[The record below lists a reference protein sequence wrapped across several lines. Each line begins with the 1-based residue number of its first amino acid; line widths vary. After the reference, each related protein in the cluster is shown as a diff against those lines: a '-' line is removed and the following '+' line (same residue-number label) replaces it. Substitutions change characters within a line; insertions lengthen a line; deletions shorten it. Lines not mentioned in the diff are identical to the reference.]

1 MTVELEQQLA
11 SVPLL
16 AGLEPKVRHRLAEIG
31 KRRTYSA
38 DEAIVREG
46 TTGTALYILLTGRA
60 RVEQDG
66 KQLGELS
73 AGDFFGELALIE
85 EHPRSATV
93 IATDGDRLSPLPR
106 LGVHRTARGASRG
119 CAADPARADPAPPS
133 QRAPRGLAPR
143 GGAPRRSRGRP
154 EAVVRERDRLARLV
168 AGREDGGRGSR
179 GAARVRPSLRK
190 GREACEGRVLSPGD
204 RARCRDRRAPGGRRR
219 HRVRR
224 PQLDRPLG
232 VRRASHAGAESPH
245 RTSSRRHGRP
255 STPRRAKPRARR

>member
-73 AGDFFGELALIE
+73 TGDFFGELALIE

-93 IATDGDRLSPLPR
+93 TAATDTDCLLFPAWEFTALLEEHPEVALPI
-106 LGVHRTARGASRG
+106 L
-119 CAADPARADPAPPS
+119 
-133 QRAPRGLAPR
+133 
-143 GGAPRRSRGRP
+143 
-154 EAVVRERDRLARLV
+154 
-168 AGREDGGRGSR
+168 
-179 GAARVRPSLRK
+179 
-190 GREACEGRVLSPGD
+190 RVLIQ
-204 RARCRDRRAPGGRRR
+204 RL
-219 HRVRR
+219 HR
-224 PQLDRPLG
+224 
-232 VRRASHAGAESPH
+232 SEHHGA
-245 RTSSRRHGRP
+245 
-255 STPRRAKPRARR
+255 